1 MSVAPGRDGEVDGRV
16 VVVGA
21 GHAAAQLCAS
31 LRQEGWEGEVVLVG
45 DEPSLPYERPPLS
58 KGHLAGT
65 TERDELLLRTP
76 AFYDKAGVTHRQGRV
91 TAIDRDERTV
101 ALADGEA
108 LAYDHLVLCTG
119 ARARP
124 LPVDG
129 ADLEGVHLLRDLADV
144 EGIRADLTDAAH
156 AVVVGAGYVGLE
168 VAASLRSL
176 AVDVTVLEAQDRALQ
191 RVTAPPVSAFYE
203 RVHREAGV
211 EIRLGVG
218 VTSFVGDERV
228 RGVRLADGGTIAADV
243 VVVGIGAVPRVEL
256 ARDAGLPVE
265 DGIVVDDHGRT
276 ADERVYAAGDCCN
289 YPDARY
295 GRRLRLESV
304 PSAVEQAKSVAA
316 AICGKER
323 PIAALPWFW
332 SDQYDH
338 KLQIA
343 GISTGH
349 DQIVLRGDP
358 DGDDGFACFY
368 LAAGRL
374 AAADCIDQPTA
385 FVFAKRAIGQDLSP
399 DPAALADVDVP
410 LASLL

>member
-1 MSVAPGRDGEVDGRV
+1 MSVDPGRVEDDGRV
-16 VVVGA
+16 IIVGA
-21 GHAAAQLCAS
+21 GHAGAQVCAS

-65 TERDELLLRTP
+65 IERSALLLRTP
-76 AFYDKAGVTHRQGRV
+76 AFYDKARVTHRRGRV
-91 TAIDRDERTV
+91 ATIDRDERAV
-101 ALADGEA
+101 AFADGEV
-108 LAYDHLVLCTG
+108 LTYDHLVLCTG

-129 ADLEGVHLLRDLADV
+129 ADLDGIHLLRALADV
-144 EGIRADLTDAAH
+144 EGIRADLTDAVH
-156 AVVVGAGYVGLE
+156 AVVVGAGYLGLE
-168 VAASLRSL
+168 VAASLRGL
-176 AVDVTVLEAQDRALQ
+176 GLDVTVLEAEERVLQ
-191 RVTAPPVSAFYE
+191 RVTEPPVSAFYE

-211 EIRLGVG
+211 EIRLGVA
-218 VTSFVGDERV
+218 VAAFVGDDRV
-228 RGVRLADGGTIAADV
+228 RAVRLADGASVAADL

-256 ARDAGLPVE
+256 ARDAGLPVH
-265 DGIVVDDHGRT
+265 DGIVVDDRGRT
-276 ADERVYAAGDCCN
+276 ADERVYAAGDCCS

-295 GRRLRLESV
+295 GRLRLESV

-316 AICGKER
+316 AICGRHR

-349 DQIVLRGDP
+349 DQMALRGDP
-358 DGDDGFACFY
+358 DERDGFACFY
-368 LAAGRL
+368 LAGGRL
-374 AAADCIDQPTA
+374 VAADCIDHPTA
-385 FVFAKRAIGQDLSP
+385 FVFAKRAIGQGLAL
-399 DPAALADVDVP
+399 DPRSLADVDRP